1 MEAVTSKQSVS
12 SADENYFDVRNLGQI
27 ADINGHLDFLE
38 KIADKYILTNDE
50 KEKFNSI
57 LLATKRKQNDKL
69 LNMSVVGEFS
79 CGKSTFIN
87 ALMRNEL
94 LSSCSLQ
101 GTTVANTV
109 IEYSDNYRIKL
120 IFKDKTTRAEFFN
133 TLEELR
139 AKVDEYTT
147 NPDFTKNLHS
157 VEIGLPS
164 HKIQDVFR
172 IIDTPG
178 TNSLELWHEEVTKNA
193 LRELS
198 DISVILID
206 STKILPK
213 SLCDFINENLKNIL
227 PQCVFVLTKF
237 DYIPE
242 KEHDMVV
249 AYTRMKIESDFGL
262 KDSLILP
269 FSSYALFE
277 GDEES
282 SMYKISVESEK
293 KLLNFMAKKKAVA
306 QLKKTIYFADTL
318 YDTATEGMNAVSM
331 KTQKQLNLLEK
342 TKHTDLSEFI
352 KAQKEKHTTIFNENV
367 SLIES
372 EVTKSVSKY
381 AINARIN
388 VIAKVKEQ
396 NTIDNLKKYVN
407 DSLTGDCM
415 AEMRVISTH
424 TSKQLGRV
432 AKAAEAQVLS
442 FQDDFKKKFEEL
454 SILDVDFSK
463 YKRTRKVAISKSP
476 ETVQDTRQYVAKEL
490 TKENRAIFGTAAAGA
505 IIGTSIV
512 PVIGTAIGAVA
523 GLFAGR
529 FFSPSVEKVQDN
541 TIEKLSPSLNAYV
554 SETCNTLLDDF
565 KKQSSLFSESIE
577 NEIDAYY
584 NEYKETVDAKFQEAT
599 NKMNN
604 IKNKLN
610 TINADMQE
618 VQNRKFAL
626 SSSEKQIDIISRK
639 EIES

>member
-1 MEAVTSKQSVS
+1 MEAVTSKQAVS
-12 SADENYFDVRNLGQI
+12 SADENYFDVKNLGQI

-38 KIADKYILTNDE
+38 KIAEKYILE
-50 KEKFNSI
+50 KDDKGNFNSI
-57 LLATKRKQNDKL
+57 LSATKRKQNDKL

-79 CGKSTFIN
+79 SGKSTFIN

-206 STKILPK
+206 STKILPQ

-249 AYTRMKIESDFGL
+249 AYTRMKIENDFGL
-262 KDSLILP
+262 KDALVLP
-269 FSSYALFE
+269 FSSIALLE

-318 YDTATEGMNAVSM
+318 YDTATEGMHAVSM

-352 KAQKEKHTTIFNENV
+352 KAQKEKHTTIFNDRV
-367 SLIES
+367 SSFVS
-372 EVTKSVSKY
+372 EVEKNVSKY
-381 AINARIN
+381 AINARISI
-388 VIAKVKEQ
+388 IAKINEQ
-396 NTIDNLKKYVN
+396 KSIDNLKKYVN
-407 DSLTGDCM
+407 DSLTEDCKT
-415 AEMRVISTH
+415 EMRIISNYTN
-424 TSKQLGRV
+424 KQLGVV
-432 AKAAEAQVLS
+432 AKDAESQILC
-442 FQDDFKKKFEEL
+442 FQEDFRGKFKEL

-463 YKRTRKVAISKSP
+463 YKRTRKVSITAS
-476 ETVQDTRQYVAKEL
+476 ENTMQDTQKYVAKEL
-490 TKENRAIFGTAAAGA
+490 TKENKAFFGTAAAGA
-505 IIGTSIV
+505 LIGTSIA
-512 PVIGTAIGAVA
+512 PVIGTAIGAVVGFVA
-523 GLFAGR
+523 GG
-529 FFSPSVEKVQDN
+529 FFSPNIEKVKEN
-541 TIEKLSPSLNAYV
+541 AIEKLAPSLNSYV
-554 SETCNTLLDDF
+554 AETCNKILENF
-565 KKQSSLFSESIE
+565 KKQIAVFSDNIE
-577 NEIDAYY
+577 NEIDVYY
-584 NEYKETVDAKFQEAT
+584 SEYKETVEAKFNEET

>member
-1 MEAVTSKQSVS
+1 MEAVTSKQAVS
-12 SADENYFDVRNLGQI
+12 SADENYFDVKNLGQI

-38 KIADKYILTNDE
+38 KIADKYILTNVE

-57 LLATKRKQNDKL
+57 LSTTKRKQNDKL
-69 LNMSVVGEFS
+69 LNMSVIGEFS
-79 CGKSTFIN
+79 GGKSTFIN

-109 IEYSDNYRIKL
+109 IEYSDDHRIKL
-120 IFKDKTTRAEFFN
+120 IFKNKETKEEIFAS
-133 TLEELR
+133 LEELR
-139 AKVDEYTT
+139 TKVDEYTT
-147 NPDFTKNLHS
+147 DPDFTKTLHS

-164 HKIQDVFR
+164 HQIRDVFR

-198 DISVILID
+198 DVSVILVD
-206 STKILPK
+206 STKPLPL
-213 SLCDFINENLKNIL
+213 SLCNFISENLEKIL
-227 PQCVFVLTKF
+227 PQCVFVLTKI
-237 DYIPE
+237 DLIPE
-242 KEHDMVV
+242 KEHDMLM
-249 AYTRMKIESDFGL
+249 AYTRMKIENDFGL
-262 KDSLILP
+262 KDSLVLP
-269 FSSYALFE
+269 FSSLALLD

-282 SMYKISVESEK
+282 SMYKLSAESEK

-318 YDTATEGMNAVSM
+318 YDTATESMHAVSM
-331 KTQKQLNLLEK
+331 ETQKQLNLLTK
-342 TKHTDLSEFI
+342 TKHTDLSKFI
-352 KAQKEKHTTIFNENV
+352 EEQKVKHTMIFNEKA

-372 EVTKSVSKY
+372 EVRKSVSKY

-396 NTIDNLKKYVN
+396 KSIDNLKKYVN
-407 DSLTGDCM
+407 DSLPGDCM
-415 AEMRVISTH
+415 AEMRVVSTH
-424 TSKQLGRV
+424 TSEQLGRV
-432 AKAAEAQVLS
+432 AKAAEAQVIS
-442 FQDDFKKKFEEL
+442 FQGDFQKKFEEL

-463 YKRTRKVAISKSP
+463 YKRTRKVRISKSP

-490 TKENRAIFGTAAAGA
+490 TKENRAFLGTAAAGA
-505 IIGTSIV
+505 LIGTSIA
-512 PVIGTAIGAVA
+512 PVIGTAIGAVV
-523 GLFAGR
+523 GFFAGG
-529 FFSPSVEKVQDN
+529 FFSPNIEKVKEN

-618 VQNRKFAL
+618 VQNRKYAL